1 MSASVFID
9 ESIADLQHTWAYI
22 VGFLAGAAFFSLV
35 ITLCMRWFSGFAI
48 WFSIIAFLGGT
59 LVLVGFSGY
68 KFNGEWKIAVLVRNF
83 SLDLKDK
90 PGTDLPLSDVPY
102 QYWDSNQNLW
112 KYLMIGGSIVFII
125 MTLITVGLRK
135 RIKGKFY

>member
-1 MSASVFID
+1 MFETKISSQNGLILVFRTSALFGKNMSASVFID
-9 ESIADLQHTWAYI
+9 ESIADLQHTWTYI

-68 KFNGEWKIAVLVRNF
+68 KFNGE
-83 SLDLKDK
+83 
-90 PGTDLPLSDVPY
+90 
-102 QYWDSNQNLW
+102 
-112 KYLMIGGSIVFII
+112 
-125 MTLITVGLRK
+125 
-135 RIKGKFY
+135 